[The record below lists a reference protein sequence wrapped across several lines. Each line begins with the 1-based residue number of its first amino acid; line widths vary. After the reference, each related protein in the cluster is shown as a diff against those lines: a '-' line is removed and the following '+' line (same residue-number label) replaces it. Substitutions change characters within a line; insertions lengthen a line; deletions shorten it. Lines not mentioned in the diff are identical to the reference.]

1 MFEDGFSAL
10 QADMVDICNEYSK
23 GLADKIFIYAANE
36 DMILTHHFYC
46 INNKVLDC
54 QELNKSELNIEFDV
68 SDDCQEQVLDI
79 LNEDIQKIQSI
90 CEKYNKPIPKLMKLV
105 YEPKRKKFNADY
117 KYDNQTTDDI
127 SVFDN
132 YNTWFEEEKAKLE
145 GGNTVPTRKYKA

>member
-1 MFEDGFSAL
+1 MFADEFSAL
-10 QADMVDICNEYSK
+10 QADIVDICNEYSK

-36 DMILTHHFYC
+36 GMILAHHFYC

-90 CEKYNKPIPKLMKLV
+90 CEKYKQPVPKLMKLV
-105 YEPKRKKFNADY
+105 YKPKTKKFNADY
-117 KYDNQTTDDI
+117 KYENQTTDDI

-132 YNTWFEEEKAKLE
+132 DDKWFEEEKAKLE
-145 GGNTVPTRKYKA
+145 NQNKV